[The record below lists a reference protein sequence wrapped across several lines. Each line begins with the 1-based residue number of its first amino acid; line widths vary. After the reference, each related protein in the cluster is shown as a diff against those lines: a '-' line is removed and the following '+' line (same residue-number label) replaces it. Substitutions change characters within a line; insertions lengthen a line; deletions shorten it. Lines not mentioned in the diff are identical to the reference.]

1 MRRILVWLGAGI
13 VAIGATVALLWLTT
27 ATAAR
32 FEMDGDRLHVS
43 GHLTLASTERLD
55 RLIEQNGDLAV
66 LVLGEV
72 SAAGDVTA
80 LLQKG
85 SLVRA
90 AGLSTRVASDVTLQG
105 DGVYL
110 FLAGIERRLDDG
122 ASLAVTDWQTQD
134 GPASELPREHPAH
147 AERLDYVTRMLGA
160 EDFYW
165 FTLAAG
171 ADGAHEMTPEETRV
185 LNVMTAE

>member
-1 MRRILVWLGAGI
+1 MRRILFWLGAGI
-13 VAIGATVALLWLTT
+13 VAIVATVALLWLTT

-90 AGLSTRVASDVTLQG
+90 AGLSTEVAPGVTVGG

-110 FLAGIERRLDDG
+110 FLAGIDRRLRDG
-122 ASLAVTDWQTQD
+122 ASLALTDWQTTN
-134 GPASELPREHPAH
+134 GPASELPRDHPAH

-165 FTLAAG
+165 FMLEKG
-171 ADGAHEMTPEETRV
+171 ATGPHSITPEEARA
-185 LNVMTAE
+185 LNVVTAE